1 MIEQSEIK
9 QKIREKLGKLR
20 ATSNFRMSDGKMLE
34 LIGKM
39 LELIAATKGI
49 ESLYSILDDEKAIQL
64 FSGNNESFVPPLYV
78 FNFINEIAKSV
89 NPKSHLDPWITP
101 SSPCNFFDFGQTTA
115 YCLNESVLE
124 IINTFF
130 SNDKP
135 KIHLGD
141 ISKEIQNIREKF
153 DLVTSFAPISLMRGK
168 ERIKV
173 DGISLPNEFGFA
185 TIIQSSLLLNETGK
199 GIFLTTPAFIFDNKK
214 EILSKLGLFVDAV
227 FATPNGIFRPYA
239 TGVKAIIVVLTKQ
252 LRENTFVAEIS
263 SEEEFNKAIF
273 DNYTNRKKGKEIQLG
288 CLVDIKKFSSVQDLI
303 LEDEIQK
310 LSKRI
315 GNPVVDL
322 GEVILSINKLENE
335 QRNQFEYLPNSIYL
349 SSFQSRIVANPSE
362 IDMDSYSV
370 FQIQLDES
378 KANSTYVADYLN
390 SYTGQK
396 LRQLT
401 VIKEISNSYQVFN
414 CVLYLPN
421 IEIQSEI
428 AETNKKIDKFS
439 SHLEELK
446 RSLWKHPQKYKS
458 ISKEIK
464 NINTEDK
471 LEDWIETLPFPLS
484 SILWRYYAT
493 KNNGKKIEH
502 LFHFFEALSEFFSMI
517 MLSALVK
524 NQDFYTQECHK
535 WISKEEKFKDWYLK
549 ATFGNWNA
557 LTSNLSKATRAYLNS
572 DKETQDFCKQI
583 YGNPDPAFLNMLTSK
598 EIVNILTKV
607 AQFRNLWKGHGGITG
622 EEESMNRVTTL
633 EQNLNELRRCI
644 ADGFE
649 DAKVIAAKQGEL
661 EEGVWTFTAKELVG
675 TKSPFREIELRSL
688 IGLDKKK
695 LYLVHSSQTQPVELL
710 PFIKF
715 FEKSDAVYFYTS
727 IESKNVR
734 WVSYHFEMKP
744 ERNEPAESDLFKA
757 FEFLKGNIS

>member
-1 MIEQSEIK
+1 MIDQSEIK
-9 QKIREKLGKLR
+9 QKIQELIKKVRSTPNYRL
-20 ATSNFRMSDGKMLE
+20 SDGKMHS
-34 LIGKM
+34 KM
-39 LELIAATKGI
+39 LELIAATKGMKA
-49 ESLYSILDDEKAIQL
+49 LANILDDEKAIQL
-64 FSGNNESFVPPLYV
+64 FSRDNKIFVPPLYV

-101 SSPCNFFDFGQTTA
+101 SSPCNFFDFGQTIA
-115 YCLNESVLE
+115 YCLNEPIIE

-130 SNDKP
+130 PNDKNQ
-135 KIHLGD
+135 IYLGHVFTELKD
-141 ISKEIQNIREKF
+141 IRTNF
-153 DLVTSFAPISLMRGK
+153 DLVTSFTPFGMQRKEKIEIDGVSLTS
-168 ERIKV
+168 
-173 DGISLPNEFGFA
+173 DHLGFS

-199 GIFLTTPAFIFDNKK
+199 GIFLTTPSFFFDNKK
-214 EILSKLGLFVDAV
+214 EVLSKRGLFVDAV
-227 FATPNGIFRPYA
+227 FATPYGIFLPYA
-239 TGVKAIIVVLTKQ
+239 GVEAIIVVLTKQ

-288 CLVDIKKFSSVQDLI
+288 CLVDIKNFSSVQDLI

-335 QRNQFEYLPNSIYL
+335 QRNQFEYLPNSIYI
-349 SSFQSRIVANPSE
+349 SSFLSHIVANPSE

-378 KANSTYVADYLN
+378 KANSIYVTDYLN

-396 LRQLT
+396 LRQLA
-401 VIKEISNSYQVFN
+401 VIKEISNSYQVLN
-414 CVLYLPN
+414 CPLYLPN

-439 SHLEELK
+439 SRLEELQ

-464 NINTEDK
+464 SINKEEK
-471 LEDWIETLPFPLS
+471 LEDLIETLPFPLS

-535 WISKEEKFKDWYLK
+535 WINKDEKFKDWYLK
-549 ATFGNWNA
+549 ATFASWNN
-557 LTSNLSKATRAYLNS
+557 LTSSLSKATRSYLNA
-572 DKETQDFCKQI
+572 DKNTQDFCKQL
-583 YGNPDPAFLNMLTSK
+583 YGNPDLAFLNMLTSK
-598 EIVNILTKV
+598 EIGHILDDV
-607 AQFRNLWKGHGGITG
+607 RQYRNHWKGHGGITG
-622 EEESMNRVTTL
+622 EEESKKRVAIL
-633 EQNLNELRRCI
+633 EQNLNELRKYI

-649 DAKVIAAKQGEL
+649 DAKVISAKQGEL

-675 TKSPFREIELRSL
+675 AKSPFREIELRSL

-695 LYLVHSSQTQPVELL
+695 LYLVHSNQTQPVELL

-715 FEKSDAVYFYTS
+715 VEKSDAVYFYTS

-734 WVSYHFEMKP
+734 WVSYHFEEKS
-744 ERNEPAESDLFKA
+744 ELNELAESDLFKA

>member
-9 QKIREKLGKLR
+9 QKIEELIKKVR
-20 ATSNFRMSDGKMLE
+20 ATPNYRLSDGKMHS
-34 LIGKM
+34 KM
-39 LELIAATKGI
+39 LELIAATKGMKA
-49 ESLYSILDDEKAIQL
+49 LANILDDEKAIQL
-64 FSGNNESFVPPLYV
+64 FSGDNKSLVPPLYV
-78 FNFINEIAKSV
+78 FNFINEIAKFV

-130 SNDKP
+130 PNDKSQ
-135 KIHLGD
+135 IHLGD
-141 ISKEIQNIREKF
+141 ISKEIHNDRAKF
-153 DLVTSFAPISLMRGK
+153 DLVTSFTPCGLMRRK
-168 ERIKV
+168 ERIEI
-173 DGISLPNEFGFA
+173 DGVSLPNDFGFA
-185 TIIQSSLLLNETGK
+185 TIIQSSLLLKETGK
-199 GIFLTTPAFIFDNKK
+199 GIFLTFPSFLFDNKK
-214 EILSKLGLFVDAV
+214 EILSKFGLFVDAV
-227 FATPNGIFRPYA
+227 FATPYGIFLPYA
-239 TGVKAIIVVLTKQ
+239 GVEAIIVVITKQ

-263 SEEEFNKAIF
+263 SEEEFNKTIF
-273 DNYTNRKKGKEIQLG
+273 DNYTSRKKGKEIQLG
-288 CLVDIKKFSSVQDLI
+288 CLVDIKKFSSVKDLI

-322 GEVILSINKLENE
+322 GEVILSINKLEKE
-335 QRNQFEYLPNSIYL
+335 QKNQFEYLPNSIYL
-349 SSFQSRIVANPSE
+349 SDFQSPIVANPSE

-370 FQIQLDES
+370 FQIQLNEL
-378 KANSTYVADYLN
+378 KANSIYVADYLN

-396 LRQLT
+396 LCQRA
-401 VIKEISNSYQVFN
+401 VVKEISNSYQVID
-414 CVLYLPN
+414 CLLYLPN

-428 AETNKKIDKFS
+428 AEINKKIDKFS

-446 RSLWKHPQKYKS
+446 RSLWKRPQIYKS

-464 NINTEDK
+464 SINTEEN

-549 ATFGNWNA
+549 ATFGSWNN
-557 LTSNLSKATRAYLNS
+557 LTSSLSKATRAYLNA
-572 DKETQDFCKQI
+572 DKNTQDFCKQI

-598 EIVNILTKV
+598 DIGHILNDV
-607 AQFRNLWKGHGGITG
+607 RQDRNRWKGHGGIAG
-622 EEESMNRVTTL
+622 EEEIKNRVAAL
-633 EQNLNELRRCI
+633 EEKLNELRKYI

-649 DAKVIAAKQGEL
+649 DAIVISAKQGEL

-675 TKSPFREIELRSL
+675 AKSPFREVELRSL

-695 LYLVHSSQTQPVELL
+695 LYLVHSNQTQPVELL

-715 FEKSDAVYFYTS
+715 KEKKDAVYFYTS

-734 WVSYHFEMKP
+734 WVSYHFEKEP
-744 ERNEPAESDLFKA
+744 EINELAESDLFKA